1 MQQEKVQS
9 LGCRP
14 DTERTGLS
22 LPLHHTFI
30 VEAGLAFTSHTPE
43 EKVNELRDS
52 RNSVYL
58 LEVTSPCAL
67 LGLRLKDSLL
77 LPLAA
82 NQYLESPE
90 AGGLLGGG
98 DLGLPSLSLWARLL
112 IYPVSFALDL
122 GTCYPALPT
131 IKDTVV
137 EVSLG

>member
-1 MQQEKVQS
+1 ME
-9 LGCRP
+9 
-14 DTERTGLS
+14 DT
-22 LPLHHTFI
+22 
-30 VEAGLAFTSHTPE
+30 
-43 EKVNELRDS
+43 

-67 LGLRLKDSLL
+67 LELRLKDSPL

-82 NQYLESPE
+82 NQCLESLE

-112 IYPVSFALDL
+112 VYPDPEVSFALDL
-122 GTCYPALPT
+122 GTCYLALST